1 MSTMHIYI
9 FQENARVKRGNST
22 DTRYIFHW
30 KTQTRI
36 QVQFPQNRPSN
47 LECLEFF
54 GPIGTIET
62 IQTIKWKQD
71 FHHSKRL
78 PPEASLHHMFSEPIL
93 RVEATWAMETTA
105 PLNRIIKR
113 FWKTAHLPLPAPSCP
128 SPKPTLT
135 LTYQLGQNVGL
146 VEG

>member
-1 MSTMHIYI
+1 M
-9 FQENARVKRGNST
+9 
-22 DTRYIFHW
+22 
-30 KTQTRI
+30 
-36 QVQFPQNRPSN
+36 
-47 LECLEFF
+47 L
-54 GPIGTIET
+54 
-62 IQTIKWKQD
+62 
-71 FHHSKRL
+71 
-78 PPEASLHHMFSEPIL
+78 PEASLHHMFSEPIL